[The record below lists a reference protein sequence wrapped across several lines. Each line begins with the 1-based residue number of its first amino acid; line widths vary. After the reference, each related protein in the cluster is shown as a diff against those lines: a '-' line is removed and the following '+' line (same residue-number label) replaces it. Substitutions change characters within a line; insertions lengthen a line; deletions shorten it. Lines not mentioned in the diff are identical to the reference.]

1 MFTNQAALV
10 IVVYLLTM
18 LTIGAWGLHLR
29 GLEDFHLAGRSLR
42 KVLLIGTFCATI
54 VGASSTIGMAG
65 LGFSIG
71 LPGAWWMLSGTI
83 GMLILSLFFAEKIRS
98 KGCYTLPELMG
109 SFYGERTRTA
119 ASVLIAISWV
129 GVIAVQIAAAGKV
142 LSALFGGESTIFMI
156 ACSLVFILY
165 TMHGGQ
171 SSVVRTDLVQ
181 LLIIIT
187 GMVILFFAAL
197 SSAGSGLILSQ
208 SFPTSAQMR
217 SWDVLSM
224 IIVVGSAYLVGPD
237 MHSRLLSA
245 SSPREAKISALIAAL
260 ILIPLAFVITSLG
273 VFSRSLYPATPPEE
287 AILSLLTALL
297 SPGMGGLVAAALLAA
312 FMSSAD
318 TSLMTVTSILTFDIY
333 RKARPKAS
341 PAHLLNI
348 SRIAVMLI
356 GASALLL
363 AISMPGI
370 IKTLL
375 IAYTVFT
382 SGLLLPTVAGF
393 YKERLGL
400 TPGGAL
406 SSLVGGGTTAI
417 FLGQRYPLL
426 GMAVSMALLL
436 AVSYLERLHAERKR
450 KPSEVE

>member
-1 MFTNQAALV
+1 
-10 IVVYLLTM
+10 
-18 LTIGAWGLHLR
+18 
-29 GLEDFHLAGRSLR
+29 
-42 KVLLIGTFCATI
+42 
-54 VGASSTIGMAG
+54 
-65 LGFSIG
+65 
-71 LPGAWWMLSGTI
+71 
-83 GMLILSLFFAEKIRS
+83 
-98 KGCYTLPELMG
+98 
-109 SFYGERTRTA
+109 
-119 ASVLIAISWV
+119 
-129 GVIAVQIAAAGKV
+129 
-142 LSALFGGESTIFMI
+142 
-156 ACSLVFILY
+156 
-165 TMHGGQ
+165 
-171 SSVVRTDLVQ
+171 
-181 LLIIIT
+181 
-187 GMVILFFAAL
+187 
-197 SSAGSGLILSQ
+197 
-208 SFPTSAQMR
+208 
-217 SWDVLSM
+217 
-224 IIVVGSAYLVGPD
+224 
-237 MHSRLLSA
+237 
-245 SSPREAKISALIAAL
+245 
-260 ILIPLAFVITSLG
+260 
-273 VFSRSLYPATPPEE
+273 
-287 AILSLLTALL
+287 
-297 SPGMGGLVAAALLAA
+297 
-312 FMSSAD
+312 
-318 TSLMTVTSILTFDIY
+318 MTVTSILTFDIY